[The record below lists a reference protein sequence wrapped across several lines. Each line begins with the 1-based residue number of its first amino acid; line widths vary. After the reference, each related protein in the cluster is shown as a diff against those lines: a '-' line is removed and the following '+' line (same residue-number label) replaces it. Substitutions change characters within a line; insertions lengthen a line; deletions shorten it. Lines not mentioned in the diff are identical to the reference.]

1 MRIQMTQTVL
11 FSEIKNKAVAA
22 TAAAFA
28 QNPQNKVYA
37 LHVTGEPCVV
47 ENSEQITVIEI
58 PRRRQDAV
66 AAALEQIDKEQGALD
81 LLVLSAGAHCPA
93 DGDIFKS
100 HDYQALLDVMDENV
114 IGNLEVVKASLELL
128 RKGEKKRVALLT
140 EQAASINLNQGTD
153 DFGHLMSL
161 ASLHM
166 MEKVLFNTLRPEGF
180 TFRCLAIDKECGMA
194 PEIYLQM
201 NLNDVAGDDY
211 IHADENRLVMRDR
224 MMCELP
230 W

>member
-1 MRIQMTQTVL
+1 MSQTVL

-22 TAAAFA
+22 TAAVFA
-28 QNPQNKVYA
+28 KEPGNRVYV
-37 LHVTGEPCVV
+37 LSVTGERCAL
-47 ENSEQITVIEI
+47 ENRKRITVLPISC
-58 PRRRQDAV
+58 RRQDEV
-66 AAALEQIDKEQGALD
+66 AAALEQIDREQGALD
-81 LLVLSAGAHCPA
+81 LLVLSGGAHCPE

-114 IGNLEVVKASLELL
+114 IGNLEVVKASLDLL
-128 RKGEKKRVALLT
+128 RRGEKKRVALLT
-140 EQAASINLNQGTD
+140 EQAASINFNQGTD

-180 TFRCLAIDKECGMA
+180 TFRCLAIDRENGMP
-194 PEIYLQM
+194 PEVYLQK
-201 NLNDVAGDDY
+201 NLSNVAGDDDS
-211 IHADENRLVMRDR
+211 HKDENRLVMRNR